1 MRTNKKLEHIEDE
14 NLRFAL
20 EHSRDEKA
28 YPDIFPEDYGMDF
41 HSEDHPE
48 WYAKKKDPCE
58 ITLKIS
64 SYRGISFDAVHFYGE
79 INIRHLNIVHKNE
92 SGKEVNHCGYLDNYV
107 ESLPENVK
115 AAYSSCYVIEIVR
128 VLTEEI
134 INSDKERWDHYWPG
148 CATDAFDTPEEIID
162 IAKKIVTTRIPWFN
176 IDDLKIDHDYYDVDV
191 RRYR

>member
-1 MRTNKKLEHIEDE
+1 MNKKLEEIEDS

-20 EHSRDEKA
+20 EHSRDENA

-41 HSEDHPE
+41 HSEDNPE
-48 WYAKKKDPCE
+48 WYAKKVDPCK
-58 ITLKIS
+58 ITLRIT
-64 SYRGISFDAVHFYGE
+64 SYRGISIGAVHFYGRIE
-79 INIRHLNIVHKNE
+79 INHLNIVHKNE
-92 SGKEVNHCGYLDNYV
+92 SGREVRHCGYLDDYV
-107 ESLPENVK
+107 NSLPKNVK
-115 AAYSSCYVIEIVR
+115 AAYSSHYDIEIIR

-162 IAKKIVTTRIPWFN
+162 IAKKIVAARVPWFN
-176 IDDLKIDHDYYDVDV
+176 MDDLKIDRDYYDVNV